1 MKRSRWVALILLA
14 GVLTAGGCG
23 SKAPAFNATPVIQ
36 NLFPS
41 NITAGSES
49 FTMSVQGSGFV
60 SGALG
65 VSFVYWN
72 GSPRST
78 SFNLTTGQLQVQIPA
93 SDVLTPNTVTVTAVN
108 PGPGGGESA
117 GASFTITS
125 VQNGAPVITS
135 FAPTNAAAGGNAF
148 TLTVNGNNFAVN
160 DPVTWNGSVRA
171 TTFQN
176 QNQVTAAIS
185 ATDIALAGS
194 GSVAVNTPNLV
205 TASPSINFPITGANN
220 ATPGIS
226 SVSPSSTAAGGADLE
241 LTVSGSGFVAAS
253 SVEFGG
259 VPVATAFIS
268 SSELVALIP
277 AADIASS
284 GTVNVGVTSPAP
296 GGGTSSTV
304 PFKIN

>member
-1 MKRSRWVALILLA
+1 MKRSRWVALIWLA
-14 GVLTAGGCG
+14 GVLASSGCG
-23 SKAPAFNATPVIQ
+23 SKVPAFNATPVIQ
-36 NLFPS
+36 NVFPS
-41 NITAGSES
+41 NITAGSEA
-49 FTMSVQGSGFV
+49 FTMSLQGSGFV
-60 SGALG
+60 SGAKG
-65 VSFVYWN
+65 VSFAYWN

-93 SDVLTPNTVTVTAVN
+93 SDVATPNIATVTVVN

-117 GASFTITS
+117 GVSFTITQ

-135 FAPTNAAAGGNAF
+135 FAPTNGAAGGNAF

-205 TASPSINFPITGANN
+205 TASPSINFPITGGNN
-220 ATPGIS
+220 VTPGIS

-241 LTVSGSGFVAAS
+241 LTVSGSGFVTTS

-259 VPVATAFIS
+259 VPVATAFMS
-268 SSELVALIP
+268 SSGMVALIP

-284 GTVNVGVTSPAP
+284 GTVNVGVTNPAP